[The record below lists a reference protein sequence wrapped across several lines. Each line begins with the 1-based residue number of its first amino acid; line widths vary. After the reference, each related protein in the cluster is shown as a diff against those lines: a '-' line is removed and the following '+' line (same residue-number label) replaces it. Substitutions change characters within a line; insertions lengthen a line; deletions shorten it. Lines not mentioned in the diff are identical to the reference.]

1 MSDNGATFVSEK
13 FQKFLKVN
21 GIVHKTTSVYKPSTN
36 GLAKRMVQSFQS
48 SLRAQKHN
56 SGTIHQ
62 KLAKFLLMYRSFV
75 NTTTQETP
83 SMLFLK
89 RNIKTRIHLA
99 KPNPE
104 DIVNRNT
111 TSKEEI
117 VRRSFRPGDEVLV
130 RDYRKRH
137 EKWISGSVIRK
148 IATLMYEI
156 SADGVTWKRHIDQ
169 IRNSIHPITM
179 SK

>member
-1 MSDNGATFVSEK
+1 
-13 FQKFLKVN
+13 
-21 GIVHKTTSVYKPSTN
+21 
-36 GLAKRMVQSFQS
+36 
-48 SLRAQKHN
+48 
-56 SGTIHQ
+56 
-62 KLAKFLLMYRSFV
+62 MYRSTV

-89 RNIKTRIHLA
+89 RNIKTRIQLA

-104 DIVNRNT
+104 DIVNSNT

-117 VRRSFRPGDEVLV
+117 VRRSFCPGDEVLV

-137 EKWISGSVIRK
+137 KKWISGSVIRK
-148 IATLMYEI
+148 IGTLMYEI

-169 IRNSIHPITM
+169 IRDSVHPSTEKTVKTDTSVVNSLPDIHTPSVLERNMDTPPHLTLPFHHKRQLAIIST
-179 SK
+179 KE